1 MLYNQFLTIRLA
13 GPMDTSSDIAQ
24 KLEQHGIKP
33 TRQRLLIGACLFDCD
48 QHVTADEVMLRVNQ
62 SKKLVSK
69 ATVYNTLGLFAS
81 HGLLKEVVIDTSKLV
96 YDTNVSAH
104 HHLYHIDRGELED
117 INLDQVVTQIPDLQS
132 DLEVDGVDV
141 IIRVRQKS

>member
-1 MLYNQFLTIRLA
+1 MLYNNAQASRLIET
-13 GPMDTSSDIAQ
+13 MDTSSEIAQ
-24 KLEQHGIKP
+24 KLQQHGIKP
-33 TRQRLLIGACLFDCD
+33 TRQRVLIGACLFDRD

-62 SKKLVSK
+62 EKKLVSK

-81 HGLLKEVVIDTSKLV
+81 HGLLKEVVIDTSKSV

-104 HHLYHIDRGELED
+104 HHLYHIDRGVLED
-117 INLDQVVTQIPDLQS
+117 VELDKVITRIPDLQS
-132 DLEVDGVDV
+132 DLVVDGVDV

>member
-1 MLYNQFLTIRLA
+1 
-13 GPMDTSSDIAQ
+13 MDASSDIAQ
-24 KLEQHGIKP
+24 KLELHGIKP
-33 TRQRLLIGACLFDCD
+33 TRQRVLIGACLFDRD
-48 QHVTADEVMLRVNQ
+48 QHVTADEVMYRVNQ
-62 SKKLVSK
+62 EKKLVSK
-69 ATVYNTLGLFAS
+69 ATVYNTLGLFAK

-104 HHLYHIDRGELED
+104 HHLYHMDRGVLED
-117 INLDQVVTQIPDLQS
+117 IELNQVVTEMPDLQS